1 MKMNKKKL
9 EESMPMLL
17 QENDFSLD
25 SIKQHASSITQYST
39 VDDVNALLL
48 SFSNYVI
55 SCMVKYEILKP
66 KNLNSK
72 HHYCNDHII
81 KLIDKRRAILSNQ
94 QYRNSSKGRD
104 ELILLINN

>member
-1 MKMNKKKL
+1 MIFTINDLKYDTDKMELVSNKCKWQH
-9 EESMPMLL
+9 EVLL
-17 QENDFSLD
+17 HWN
-25 SIKQHASSITQYST
+25 QYRT